1 MGPQGVPRS
10 SSKFVI
16 ALVEFGTQLGS
27 LLLGRHR
34 KMLITKDTWLGL
46 TFFLIGL
53 IGFLNY
59 LSVIRIWSGIS
70 SRPNGCF
77 NFIGISSLS
86 CLCFGLWLLISNV

>member
-1 MGPQGVPRS
+1 
-10 SSKFVI
+10 
-16 ALVEFGTQLGS
+16 
-27 LLLGRHR
+27 
-34 KMLITKDTWLGL
+34 MLITKDTWLGL